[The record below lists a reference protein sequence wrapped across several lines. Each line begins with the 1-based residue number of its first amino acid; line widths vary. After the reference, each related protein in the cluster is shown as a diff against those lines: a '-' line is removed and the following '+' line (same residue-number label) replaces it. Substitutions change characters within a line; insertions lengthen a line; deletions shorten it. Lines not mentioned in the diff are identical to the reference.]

1 MAPPSDSVPAPWV
14 GPLTTVFML
23 SGWITSVCLH
33 EFGHALAAHLG
44 GDTEVARAG
53 YLTLNPLRYSH
64 PLLSIVLPVLFLVSG
79 GLGLPGGAVYIRTG
93 ALRSRGWEILTA
105 AAGPLGTLVVLLGV
119 GWPFFFNWWDWVTE
133 TNYAFWPAL
142 AFLAF
147 LQVNAVM
154 FNLLPIPP
162 LDGFQML
169 APQLPAAIREQV
181 RLAGNYG
188 FLFLFLLVR
197 SETPVTDAFW
207 EALYQLAEVL
217 HIPLDLTFEGV
228 SQFSWWQVLQ

>member
-79 GLGLPGGAVYIRTG
+79 GLGRRAARSIFGRAPYAVGAG
-93 ALRSRGWEILTA
+93 KS
-105 AAGPLGTLVVLLGV
+105 
-119 GWPFFFNWWDWVTE
+119 
-133 TNYAFWPAL
+133 
-142 AFLAF
+142 
-147 LQVNAVM
+147 
-154 FNLLPIPP
+154 
-162 LDGFQML
+162 
-169 APQLPAAIREQV
+169 
-181 RLAGNYG
+181 
-188 FLFLFLLVR
+188 
-197 SETPVTDAFW
+197 
-207 EALYQLAEVL
+207 
-217 HIPLDLTFEGV
+217 
-228 SQFSWWQVLQ
+228 